1 MAIKRSIV
9 QCSYVELLRDMMKAF
24 GQGVNGIAATNG
36 MKLFEYSINM
46 IKNLMSPYEQRGGTL
61 FKN

>member
-1 MAIKRSIV
+1 M

-46 IKNLMSPYEQRGGTL
+46 IKNLVSPYEQRGGTL